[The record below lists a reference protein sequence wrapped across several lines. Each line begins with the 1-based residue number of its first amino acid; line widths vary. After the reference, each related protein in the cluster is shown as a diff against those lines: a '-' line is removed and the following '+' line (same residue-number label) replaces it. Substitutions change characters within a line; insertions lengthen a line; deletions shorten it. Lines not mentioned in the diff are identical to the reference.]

1 MEAGYW
7 QSNQRNNWEVFSG
20 QEALGD
26 SEKEAEESALLIF
39 SNRVQLTS
47 SIKNVMRK
55 MAMIVV
61 GVTLF
66 VAGYQQIHRQNE
78 YATAKATAPAPGYTP
93 TSTSVPDNIKQTVA
107 FRLVK
112 AS

>member
-7 QSNQRNNWEVFSG
+7 QSNQRNNWEVFPG
-20 QEALGD
+20 QEALGH
-26 SEKEAEESALLIF
+26 SEKETEESALLIF
-39 SNRVQLTS
+39 SNRVQLTT

-78 YATAKATAPAPGYTP
+78 YATAKSTTTTSGYTP
-93 TSTSVPDNIKQTVA
+93 TSTTVPDDIKQTVA